1 MTRFRS
7 MVVGAAL
14 VALAACSH
22 DQPGIEV
29 RTVQVPTPVA
39 CLARDQIPAEPPQV
53 GSQLNG
59 NAAHDM
65 SLFNKEHKRFC
76 NVNGLFIRDEG
87 CRQVPC

>member
-59 NAAHDM
+59 NAAHDLALVAESALLLRAWGQEM
-65 SLFNKEHKRFC
+65 HAALSAC
-76 NVNGLFIRDEG
+76 AD
-87 CRQVPC
+87 